1 MKRMGL
7 KKRENLPQGQGLQQ
21 EIGEV
26 VRLLELCR
34 RRFDLALDEELL
46 EAAIYEENALLAR
59 YRYLL
64 RIAREQA
71 AQSCGLAEK
80 TEERTACLT
89 PSISGDF

>member
-1 MKRMGL
+1 MKRIGL
-7 KKRENLPQGQGLQQ
+7 KKRKKAPQGLQQ
-21 EIGEV
+21 DIGEV
-26 VRLLELCR
+26 VHLLALCR
-34 RRFDLALDEELL
+34 QRFDLALDEELL

-71 AQSCGLAEK
+71 EK
-80 TEERTACLT
+80 TGTGERTACLT